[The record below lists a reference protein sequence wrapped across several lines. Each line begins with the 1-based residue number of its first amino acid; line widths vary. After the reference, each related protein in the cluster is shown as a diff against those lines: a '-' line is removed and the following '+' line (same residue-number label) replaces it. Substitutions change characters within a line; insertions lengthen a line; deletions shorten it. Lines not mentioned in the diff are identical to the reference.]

1 MAKLNI
7 VFSHGKESGPMGSKI
22 QSMMEHVNN
31 ICDCNVYSIDYRN
44 ITSPEDRVEKL
55 VKHLNSL
62 QGNIVLVG
70 SSMGGYV
77 STVAAMQVPTIGLF
91 LLAPAF
97 YLEGYSVSQL
107 NVKCDRIA
115 IVHGWQDDIV
125 PYENSVK
132 FAQAHNAKL
141 TLVNDGHRLANSE
154 VVLNSELDHLLSHI
168 AL

>member
-1 MAKLNI
+1 MTKFNI

-22 QSMMEHVNN
+22 KLMMEHVTD

-44 ITSPEDRVEKL
+44 IISPEGRVEKL
-55 VKHLNSL
+55 VQHLNTL
-62 QGNIVLVG
+62 QGDIVLVG

-77 STVAAMQVPTIGLF
+77 STVAAMQVPTKALF

-97 YLEGYSVSQL
+97 YLKGYGVSHP
-107 NVKCDRIA
+107 NVNCGKIA

-132 FAQAHNAKL
+132 FAQAHSAKL
-141 TLVNDGHRLANSE
+141 TLVNDDHRLANCE
-154 VVLNSELDHLLSHI
+154 LVLKSELDHLLSHI